1 MLKNQNITMKIL
13 KNKIKLIKLMVFK
26 MKNKMKNRKI
36 LIKQKVMPQVIISI
50 NTRLLIINLVLNQI
64 VYGKI
69 NYFLFKVLR

>member
-50 NTRLLIINLVLNQI
+50 KTRLLIINLVLNQI